1 MSYAVRQFFLNG
13 GNEAWVVRVAKSP
26 RAASAELEN
35 DDGDKVLKLTAL
47 NEETPSGRPLEAGR
61 RGDE

>member
-13 GNEAWVVRVAKSP
+13 GNEALVVRVAKSP

-47 NEETPSGRPLEAGR
+47 NEETPSGPPL
-61 RGDE
+61 